1 MSLSV
6 PAQAGYR
13 HRIRLEGTRKQAL
26 ETGRNR
32 LLVTSVVFALAFLA
46 IAGRL
51 VDLTVFGR
59 GAEPRLAAVVPAR
72 TAASERADI
81 TDRNGVILATSLPTV
96 SLYAD
101 PTEVLDAD
109 EAADKLVGVLPGLDR
124 SAVRAKLA
132 SRGRFVWLHR
142 NLTPTQQY
150 AVNRLGIPG
159 LAFQH
164 GEHRVYPHGRA
175 AAHLLGFTDVDGR
188 GIAGVER
195 RFDGTLRRG
204 GGPLRLSVDLRLQAV
219 LREELSAAFIGSKA
233 LGAAGL
239 VLDVGTGEIM
249 ALASLPDFDPNV
261 PATAGGEAG
270 FNRATM
276 GVYEMGSTFKL
287 FTTAMA
293 LDSGTVT
300 LRDGY
305 DASKP
310 IRVARFTITDYQG
323 RHRWLSVPEILVY
336 SSNIGAAKM
345 ALDVGARVQRAY
357 LGRFGLLSRSAVE
370 LPEVAAPL
378 TPARW
383 REINTMTIGYG
394 HGIAVTP
401 LQMAGAVATVVNGG
415 ILRPTTLLRRPGGI
429 RPEGRR
435 VLSVATSRQ
444 MRALMRLVVLRG
456 TGRRA
461 QAPGYLI
468 GGKTGTAD
476 KQEGGRYR
484 GDALI
489 SSFVGA
495 FPMDAPRYV
504 VLVLLDE
511 PKGNDGRSAT
521 GGRVAAPVVA
531 RIVRRMAPF
540 IGFAPVPGD
549 EAPKG
554 AHPLL
559 ASLNPPPAKAR
570 ERRIAAH

>member
-1 MSLSV
+1 MSRSIH
-6 PAQAGYR
+6 AEAWQR
-13 HRIRLEGTRKQAL
+13 HRVRLEGTRKQAL

-51 VDLTVFGR
+51 VDLTLLGR
-59 GAEPRLAAVVPAR
+59 GAESRLAAVAPAR
-72 TAASERADI
+72 AATSGRADI
-81 TDRNGVILATSLPTV
+81 TDRNGVILATSLPSV

-101 PTEVLDAD
+101 PTEVLDAE

-124 SAVRAKLA
+124 SEVLAKLT
-132 SRGRFVWLHR
+132 SRGRFVWLR
-142 NLTPTQQY
+142 RTLTPTQQY

-159 LAFQH
+159 LAFQR
-164 GEHRVYPHGRA
+164 GEHRVYPHGRT

-188 GIAGVER
+188 GIAGLER
-195 RFDGTLRRG
+195 RFDETLRR
-204 GGPLRLSVDLRLQAV
+204 GGPLRLSVDLRLQAM
-219 LREELSAAFIGSKA
+219 LRQELSAAFIGSRA

-239 VLDVGTGEIM
+239 VLDVRNGEIL
-249 ALASLPDFDPNV
+249 ALASLPDFDPNR

-270 FNRATM
+270 FNRVTKA
-276 GVYEMGSTFKL
+276 VYEMGSTFKL

-305 DASKP
+305 DASRP
-310 IRVARFTITDYQG
+310 IRVARFTITDFHG
-323 RHRWLSVPEILVY
+323 RNRWLSVPEILVY

-345 ALDVGARVQRAY
+345 ALDVGARIQRSY
-357 LGRFGLLSRSAVE
+357 LGNFGLLSRSPIE

-383 REINTMTIGYG
+383 RDINTMTIGYG

-415 ILRPTTLLRRPGGI
+415 IARPTTLLRRPDGVQPG
-429 RPEGRR
+429 GRR

-456 TGRRA
+456 TGRGA
-461 QAPGYLI
+461 QAPGYRV

-476 KQEGGRYR
+476 KLEGGRYR
-484 GDALI
+484 SDASI

-495 FPMDAPRYV
+495 FPMNAPRYV
-504 VLVLLDE
+504 VLILLDE
-511 PKGNDGRSAT
+511 PKGTDGKAAT

-531 RIVRRMAPF
+531 RMVRRMAPLM
-540 IGFAPVPGD
+540 GFAPVSGG
-549 EAPKG
+549 ETPKG

-559 ASLNPPPAKAR
+559 AALNPPPAKVR
-570 ERRIAAH
+570 EQRLAAH

>member
-1 MSLSV
+1 MSRSV
-6 PAQAGYR
+6 HAEAGQR
-13 HRIRLEGTRKQAL
+13 HRVRLEGTRKQAL

-46 IAGRL
+46 LAGRL

-59 GAEPRLAAVVPAR
+59 GAEPRLAAVAPAR
-72 TAASERADI
+72 AAASERADI

-109 EAADKLVGVLPGLDR
+109 EAADRLVGVLPGLDR
-124 SAVRAKLA
+124 SEVLVKLK
-132 SRGRFVWLHR
+132 SRGRFVWLRR
-142 NLTPTQQY
+142 NLTPEQQY
-150 AVNRLGIPG
+150 AVNRLGMPG
-159 LAFQH
+159 LVFRR

-195 RFDGTLRRG
+195 RFEETLRRG
-204 GGPLRLSVDLRLQAV
+204 GGPLRLSVDLRPQAM
-219 LREELSAAFIGSKA
+219 LREELSSAFVEFKA

-239 VLDVGTGEIM
+239 VLDVGTGEIL
-249 ALASLPDFDPNV
+249 ALVSLPDFDPNV

-270 FNRATM
+270 FNRVTM

-300 LRDGY
+300 RRDGY
-305 DASKP
+305 DASEP
-310 IRVARFTITDYQG
+310 IRVARFTITDFQG

-357 LGRFGLLSRSAVE
+357 LGKFGLLSRSAVE

-378 TPARW
+378 APSRW
-383 REINTMTIGYG
+383 REINTMTSAYG
-394 HGIAVTP
+394 HGIAVSP

-415 ILRPTTLLRRPGGI
+415 ILRPTTLLRQLGGI
-429 RPEGRR
+429 RPGGRR
-435 VLSVATSRQ
+435 VLSATTSRQ

-461 QAPGYLI
+461 RVPGYRI

-484 GDALI
+484 SGALI

-495 FPMDAPRYV
+495 FPMEAPRYV

-511 PKGNDGRSAT
+511 PKGDKGRSAT

-531 RIVRRMAPF
+531 RMVRRMAPLL
-540 IGFAPVPGD
+540 GFAPVSGE
-549 EAPKG
+549 EAPNP

-559 ASLNPPPAKAR
+559 ASLNPLPAMAR
-570 ERRIAAH
+570 ERRLAAH